1 MIALDYS
8 ILWQILLYLVLWV
21 VLSKLFFRPY
31 IELLE
36 ERERKTAGAQ
46 DEYSDLEQEGE
57 RLRTQYESGIAKATA
72 AGNATKDSISQ
83 EARQQ
88 REMLINRA
96 REEAANT
103 LARVR
108 GEIQNQLAKERE
120 LALQQAE
127 AVAYDMVSKILGRR
141 VG

>member
-8 ILWQILLYLVLWV
+8 ILWQILLFLVLWV
-21 VLSKLFFRPY
+21 VLSKVFFRPY
-31 IELLE
+31 IALLD

-46 DEYSDLEQEGE
+46 EEYSDLEDEGE
-57 RLRTQYESGIAKATA
+57 RLRAQYEDGIAKAAA

-83 EARQQ
+83 EGRQQ
-88 REMLINRA
+88 REDLINRA
-96 REEAANT
+96 REEAAHT

-108 GEIQNQLAKERE
+108 LEIQNQLANERE

-127 AVAYDMVSKILGRR
+127 AVAHDMVSKILGRR

>member
-8 ILWQILLYLVLWV
+8 ILWQILLFLVLWV

-57 RLRTQYESGIAKATA
+57 RLRTQYESGIAEATA

-103 LARVR
+103 LAQVR